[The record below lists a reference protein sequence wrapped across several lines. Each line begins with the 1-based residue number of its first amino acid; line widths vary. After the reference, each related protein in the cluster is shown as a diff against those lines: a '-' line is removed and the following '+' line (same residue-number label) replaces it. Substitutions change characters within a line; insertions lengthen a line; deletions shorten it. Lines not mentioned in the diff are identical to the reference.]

1 MKARNLLVAMID
13 RAQIGLMGRLKDI
26 DLDLDALKLRAQH
39 DLKAVN
45 HSYNI
50 AEKMPIM
57 ASNAEIDV
65 AKIQTNGDTIAG
77 NVSFCILSPFV

>member
-65 AKIQTNGDTIAG
+65 AKIQTNGDKMQKDTLPAI
-77 NVSFCILSPFV
+77 VSPFV